1 MAFRPPQEQEQ
12 GVPSLGYRLSSN
24 RQPGIEQSN
33 NRMPNQQQQG
43 NPYEGRS
50 FPTPEQYRRAK
61 PAPMPMP
68 DPRNYR
74 NMPDPRDYMGMGRQS
89 TDPRERYIAN
99 TQGGHPNMSQ
109 YGYSMQNRG
118 PTTTDPIMTMLDDPQ
133 VMLDFNDARKLE
145 EQMDPGNF
153 FGNRMDIGEQFNVG
167 PFGDIEALP
176 MAYVPGDDYGSY
188 IGDSV
193 LGMDELGGQYDPMD
207 EYEFDKGLFD
217 FRIRTPGLDDI
228 MPNYNRGGIASLRR

>member
-1 MAFRPPQEQEQ
+1 MAFRPPREQEQ

-33 NRMPNQQQQG
+33 NMMPQQSLG
-43 NPYEGRS
+43 PRFNPRD
-50 FPTPEQYRRAK
+50 
-61 PAPMPMP
+61 MPMP
-68 DPRNYR
+68 PQDMPMPRYER
-74 NMPDPRDYMGMGRQS
+74 PLGRPGMGEYQNMGRQS

-109 YGYSMQNRG
+109 YGYFMQDRG

-153 FGNRMDIGEQFNVG
+153 FGNRMDIGEQFNVD
-167 PFGDIEALP
+167 PFGDIDYPRMSIEFGEEEAAVDPSDYRTIMKMIEAGLNP
-176 MAYVPGDDYGSY
+176 DDY
-188 IGDSV
+188 
-193 LGMDELGGQYDPMD
+193 MAA
-207 EYEFDKGLFD
+207 
-217 FRIRTPGLDDI
+217 
-228 MPNYNRGGIASLRR
+228 NRGGIASLRR

>member
-1 MAFRPPQEQEQ
+1 MAFRPPQQEQQ

-109 YGYSMQNRG
+109 FGYPMPNSEMSGGIMGAMPPERQMAELSQPQLDFMGSPYGRPDFFSSYQDYKNAVDSYEDKGFLGGIFGGGQE
-118 PTTTDPIMTMLDDPQ
+118 PATDPEIIKQLKETY
-133 VMLDFNDARKLE
+133 
-145 EQMDPGNF
+145 GT
-153 FGNRMDIGEQFNVG
+153 I
-167 PFGDIEALP
+167 PFQ
-176 MAYVPGDDYGSY
+176 VPG
-188 IGDSV
+188 IV
-193 LGMDELGGQYDPMD
+193 
-207 EYEFDKGLFD
+207 
-217 FRIRTPGLDDI
+217 
-228 MPNYNRGGIASLRR
+228 

>member
-1 MAFRPPQEQEQ
+1 MAFRQPQEQEQ

-33 NRMPNQQQQG
+33 NMMPQEG
-43 NPYEGRS
+43 MRPRFNPRD
-50 FPTPEQYRRAK
+50 
-61 PAPMPMP
+61 MPMP
-68 DPRNYR
+68 QPEYERPIGRPGMGNYQQ
-74 NMPDPRDYMGMGRQS
+74 MGRQS

-109 YGYSMQNRG
+109 YGYFMQDRG

-153 FGNRMDIGEQFNVG
+153 FGNRMDIGEQFNVD
-167 PFGDIEALP
+167 PFGDIDYPRMSIEFGEEEAAVDPSDYRTIMKMIEAGLNP
-176 MAYVPGDDYGSY
+176 NDYMAA
-188 IGDSV
+188 
-193 LGMDELGGQYDPMD
+193 
-207 EYEFDKGLFD
+207 
-217 FRIRTPGLDDI
+217 
-228 MPNYNRGGIASLRR
+228 NRGGIASLRR

>member
-33 NRMPNQQQQG
+33 NMMPQYS
-43 NPYEGRS
+43 NPIGRG
-50 FPTPEQYRRAK
+50 PRPMPPQD
-61 PAPMPMP
+61 MPMP
-68 DPRNYR
+68 QYERPIGR
-74 NMPDPRDYMGMGRQS
+74 PGMGEYQNMGRQS
-89 TDPRERYIAN
+89 TDPRERYIAD

-109 YGYSMQNRG
+109 FGYFMQDRG

-153 FGNRMDIGEQFNVG
+153 FGNRMDIGEQFNVD
-167 PFGDIEALP
+167 PFGDIDYPRMSIEFGEEEAAVDP
-176 MAYVPGDDYGSY
+176 SDYRT
-188 IGDSV
+188 IMKMIEA
-193 LGMDELGGQYDPMD
+193 GMD
-207 EYEFDKGLFD
+207 
-217 FRIRTPGLDDI
+217 
-228 MPNYNRGGIASLRR
+228 PNDYMAANRGGIASLRR